1 MSRCWTHKF
10 ADAFRG
16 LWRAVRTQSSFAVHI
31 SLAITALVMAAALSV
46 SPIEWCLIVLAIG
59 FVLAAEVFNTAIESL
74 AQVHDVGHHP
84 RIRDALDVASGAVL
98 AAAITSGVI
107 GLTIFMPK
115 LFWLV
120 FGN

>member
-31 SLAITALVMAAALSV
+31 SLAIIALVMAAALSV

-74 AQVHDVGHHP
+74 AQVHDV
-84 RIRDALDVASGAVL
+84 RRLAVVVQPWPL
-98 AAAITSGVI
+98 RLGRQEVH
-107 GLTIFMPK
+107 
-115 LFWLV
+115 
-120 FGN
+120 